1 MSDSLITGGILAGG
15 QGSRMGGVDKGWVD
29 YEGTPL
35 IEVVLQRLK
44 PQVDTLIINA
54 NRNFERYDALG
65 YPVAQDQTD
74 GYQGPLAGVAALMAA
89 AKTPYLLIVP
99 CDGPVFPLNL
109 AHRLLAALKA
119 EATTIAIAADT
130 ERYQPTYALLPTHLG
145 DELNAFMAGGGRKI
159 MAWYQQYPLS
169 SVRFDQRNAF
179 MNINS
184 LDQLR

>member
-1 MSDSLITGGILAGG
+1 MSNGLITGGILAGG
-15 QGSRMGGVDKGWVD
+15 QGSRMGGIDKGWAD

-54 NRNFERYDALG
+54 NRSLNQYEALG
-65 YPVAQDQTD
+65 YPLAQDQTK
-74 GYQGPLAGVAALMAA
+74 GYQGPLAGVATLMAT

-99 CDGPVFPLNL
+99 CDGPLFPLNL
-109 AHRLLAALKA
+109 AHRLRAALEA
-119 EATTIAIAADT
+119 ESTTIAIAADA
-130 ERYQPTYALLPTHLG
+130 ERYQPTYALLPIRLG
-145 DELNAFMAGGGRKI
+145 DELDAFMADGGRKI
-159 MAWYQQYPLS
+159 MAWYRQYPLS
-169 SVRFDQRNAF
+169 TVRFDQRNAF